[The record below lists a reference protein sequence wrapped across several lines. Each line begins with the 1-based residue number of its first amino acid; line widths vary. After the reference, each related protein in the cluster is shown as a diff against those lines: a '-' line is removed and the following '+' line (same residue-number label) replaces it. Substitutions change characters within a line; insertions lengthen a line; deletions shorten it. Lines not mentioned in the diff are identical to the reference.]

1 MRAERGMNKL
11 ETSFLRGG
19 LEWRV
24 GVVVV
29 VVVHWKD
36 YLLTEGWPKLFK
48 NWAMKKAPPLPH
60 SPLSRA
66 SGLRIIQLAPANW
79 PTARNQ

>member
-1 MRAERGMNKL
+1 MNKL

-29 VVVHWKD
+29 VVVMHWKD

-48 NWAMKKAPPLPH
+48 NWAMKKAPPYPI
-60 SPLSRA
+60 PY
-66 SGLRIIQLAPANW
+66 
-79 PTARNQ
+79 